1 MDNILEA
8 VMGKGST
15 RKDRV
20 REAAADYGT
29 LEVAASDLKNDW
41 HHWLDQVARGRRTLV
56 VTRYGTPIATLAPVE
71 EGGPGAPLFG
81 RLSGWVQEEGDLIA
95 PSGERWDAEG

>member
-1 MDNILEA
+1 MA
-8 VMGKGST
+8 KGSS

-20 REAAADYGT
+20 REAAADCGT

-56 VTRYGTPIATLAPVE
+56 VTRYGTPIATLAPVDE
-71 EGGPGAPLFG
+71 KPAAPLFG
-81 RLSGWVQEEGDLIA
+81 RLAGWVREEGDLVSPCGDA
-95 PSGERWDAEG
+95 WEAEG

>member
-1 MDNILEA
+1 MP
-8 VMGKGST
+8 KGSS

-41 HHWLDQVARGRRTLV
+41 HHWLDQVSRGRRTLV
-56 VTRYGTPIATLAPVE
+56 VTRYGTPIATLAPVDE
-71 EGGPGAPLFG
+71 RSEAPLFG
-81 RLSGWVQEEGDLIA
+81 RLAGWVREEGDLIA
-95 PSGERWDAEG
+95 PSGEAWDAEG